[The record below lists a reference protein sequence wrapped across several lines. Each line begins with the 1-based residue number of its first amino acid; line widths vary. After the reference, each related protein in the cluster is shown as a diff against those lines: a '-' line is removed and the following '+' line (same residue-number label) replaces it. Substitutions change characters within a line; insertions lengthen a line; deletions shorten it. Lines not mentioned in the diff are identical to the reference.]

1 MAAHSAPDT
10 RRFKLTKRLGL
21 VIAVVTA
28 LLAAGTA
35 TAFAYWRSAGSG
47 TGSGTTGTMT
57 INVTA
62 LQTGDSTGATTLVP
76 GATGDVLLRVNKP
89 NAYSVQVSAISANGS
104 ITASPSC
111 STSGITFTSPASYA
125 SAQYTLAPGSNLLRL
140 SSALAMNL
148 SVSSACQGATFTIPV
163 SVTVQR

>member
-1 MAAHSAPDT
+1 MAAHAAQNI
-10 RRFKLTKRLGL
+10 RRHKLTRRLGL
-21 VIAVVTA
+21 VIAIAIAFVV
-28 LLAAGTA
+28 AGTA

-47 TGSGTTGTMT
+47 TGSGATGTMT

-76 GATGDVLLRVNKP
+76 GATGDVLLRVNNP

-111 STSGITFTSPASYA
+111 S
-125 SAQYTLAPGSNLLRL
+125 
-140 SSALAMNL
+140 
-148 SVSSACQGATFTIPV
+148 
-163 SVTVQR
+163 

>member
-1 MAAHSAPDT
+1 MAAHSAQNV
-10 RRFKLTKRLGL
+10 RRHKLTRRLGL
-21 VIAVVTA
+21 VIVIVTA

-35 TAFAYWRSAGSG
+35 TAFAYWRSTGSG

-62 LQTGDSTGATTLVP
+62 LQSGDTTGETTLIP
-76 GATGDVLLRVNKP
+76 GGTGDVLLRVNNP
-89 NAYSVQVSAISANGS
+89 NGYSVQVSAISANGS
-104 ITASPSC
+104 ISASNSC
-111 STSGITFTSPASYA
+111 STSGVTFTSPASYA
-125 SAQYTLAPGSNLLRL
+125 AAQFTLAPGSNLLRL